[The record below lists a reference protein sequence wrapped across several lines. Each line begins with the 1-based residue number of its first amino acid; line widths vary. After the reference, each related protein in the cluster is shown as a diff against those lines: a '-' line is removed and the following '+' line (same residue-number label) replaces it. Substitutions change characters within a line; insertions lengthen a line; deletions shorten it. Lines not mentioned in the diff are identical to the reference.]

1 MSFDG
6 FRDNRDRV
14 MSGQSSLRGSK
25 MRFILIAAVAS
36 LGGLLFGYD
45 TGVISGALLFIKKD
59 FVLSPTMQGIV
70 TSMVLV
76 GAVAGAAMG
85 GGLTDR
91 FGRKPVIVVMAG
103 LFAVGSLLS
112 AAATQVWM
120 LLVARLILGV
130 AIGVASM
137 LTPLY
142 LSEMAPAD
150 RRGAVVSLNQ
160 FCITLGIL
168 ASYLVDF
175 AFSDVAG
182 SWRWMLG
189 LGAVPGVMLGLGMA
203 FLPESPRWLAGQGR
217 MDDAGTV
224 LRELR
229 GDSGDVAAELEGLRS
244 DIHQER
250 SEISLSALFAAPKAR
265 IPLIVGI
272 GLAIFQQITGINT
285 VIYYAPTIFQQAGLA
300 SNSAAILAT
309 VGVGIVNV
317 LMTVVALLLMDQAGR
332 RKLLLVGLVIMTI
345 CLAILAVAF
354 AGGHSQML
362 GTVTAIALAAY
373 VGGFAI
379 GLGPIFWLIIA
390 EIFPLAYRGRG
401 MSVASMANW
410 GSNLVVALLF
420 LDLINLLTPAGTFGL
435 FAVLTVGAFAF
446 AWKYVPETNGRSLEQ
461 IESDMEAEFE
471 AA

>member
-1 MSFDG
+1 
-6 FRDNRDRV
+6 
-14 MSGQSSLRGSK
+14 
-25 MRFILIAAVAS
+25 MRFILVAAVAS

-45 TGVISGALLFIKKD
+45 TGVISGALLFIKND
-59 FVLSPTMQGIV
+59 FTLSATMQGIV

-76 GAVAGAAMG
+76 GAVGGAAMG
-85 GGLTDR
+85 GGFTDR
-91 FGRKPVIVVMAG
+91 FGRKPVIVVMAAM
-103 LFAVGSLLS
+103 FTVGSLLS
-112 AAATQVWM
+112 AAATAIWM
-120 LLVARLILGV
+120 LLVARLLLGV

-142 LSEMAPAD
+142 LSEMSPAGK
-150 RRGAVVSLNQ
+150 RGAIVSLNQ

-168 ASYLVDF
+168 ASYLIDY

-189 LGAVPGVMLGLGMA
+189 LGAVPGIMLGTGMA
-203 FLPESPRWLAGQGR
+203 ALPESPRWLAGQGR
-217 MDDAGTV
+217 MDEAAAV
-224 LRELR
+224 LRTMRSDTE
-229 GDSGDVAAELEGLRS
+229 VEAELDGLRH
-244 DIHQER
+244 DLHQER
-250 SEISLSALFAAPKAR
+250 NEISLAALFSAPKAR

-272 GLAIFQQITGINT
+272 GLAVFQQITGINT
-285 VIYYAPTIFQQAGLA
+285 VIYYAPTIFQEAGLA

-317 LMTVVALLLMDQAGR
+317 LMTVVALLLMDHAGR
-332 RKLLLVGLVIMTI
+332 RKLLLVGLAIMTI
-345 CLAILAVAF
+345 CLGILAVAF
-354 AGGHSQML
+354 AGDHSQTL

-401 MSVASMANW
+401 MSAASMANW

-420 LDLINLLTPAGTFGL
+420 LDLIRLLTPAGTFGL
-435 FAVLTVGAFAF
+435 FAVLTVAAFVF

-461 IESDMEAEFE
+461 IETDMAAEFE
-471 AA
+471 TA